1 MNLSGNNK
9 NKITGKKCQPVMS
22 VTGIN
27 DQGHKYYFGVD
38 ITLRNHSKIKFYM
51 KNPSK
56 KFNVLFKFSTMS
68 SICYLSRLI

>member
-1 MNLSGNNK
+1 
-9 NKITGKKCQPVMS
+9 MS

-38 ITLRNHSKIKFYM
+38 ITLRNHPKIKFYM

-68 SICYLSRLI
+68 TICHLSRLI